1 MISVKNIFSLSLI
14 VFGFLSIFINRIY
27 GSPVIY
33 IGLYIP
39 ALVFFFLTVKNYK
52 IIIPKFASKILLF
65 FCIYFI
71 YSLFIS
77 TDILSTIKY
86 FTMWIF
92 NVIVM
97 MSIYNISDSDKIIL
111 NFLRVIAFFAIIGL
125 LMFIINYSPISNPF
139 LLFDRNG
146 YIFILIISLALSIKK
161 NYKLYSIIFFISGLF
176 TFSRTFLLMSL
187 VALLFYS
194 YKKFKFYS
202 ILKFILLISFF
213 GFLLVVSNPFLF
225 NRLNNAIILIST
237 FFEYFSSNAIELGA
251 NINDSR
257 RFYVTIA
264 NLNLINFTF
273 PFGTGMGNEN
283 YLNYLHMY
291 SSDFLDHTD
300 HLGRAH
306 NFYISYLAEAG
317 LLFFIFVYLLFK
329 PLYLKTDIIL
339 KSFYFSLLI
348 GIATNE
354 YITSPFVWF
363 FLGILYKNSLN
374 YDKIKLKEL

>member
-1 MISVKNIFSLSLI
+1 MISAKNIFSLSLI
-14 VFGFLSIFINRIY
+14 IFGFLSIFINRIF

-65 FCIYFI
+65 FWIYFI

-97 MSIYNISDSDKIIL
+97 LLVYNSSNSDKIIL
-111 NFLRVIAFFAIIGL
+111 NFLKVIVFFAIIGL
-125 LMFIINYSPISNPF
+125 LMFTINFSPNSNPF

-146 YIFILIISLALSIKK
+146 YIFILIICLALSIKK

-176 TFSRTFLLMSL
+176 TFSRTFLLMSF

-202 ILKFILLISFF
+202 ILKFILLISLF
-213 GFLLVVSNPFLF
+213 GFVLVFFNPFLF
-225 NRLNNAIILIST
+225 NRVNNAIILIST
-237 FFEYFSSNAIELGA
+237 FFEFFSSNAIELGA
-251 NINDSR
+251 NIDDSR

-291 SSDFLDHTD
+291 SSDFLNHTD

-317 LLFFIFVYLLFK
+317 FLFLIFVYLLFK

-339 KSFYFSLLI
+339 KSFYFSLLV

-363 FLGILYKNSLN
+363 FLGILYRNSLDYN
-374 YDKIKLKEL
+374 KIKLKEL